1 MKKWMT
7 FFLLVLF
14 FLSACV
20 PTKPAEIVTI
30 RVALLPILDG
40 LPIVVAQQ
48 EGLFEKHNVKVEIL
62 PVSSG
67 PERDQMVAAG
77 QADAMV
83 NELTSVM
90 FFNKETPQVQAVRFA
105 RTATADQALFRV
117 LAAKGANI
125 KRVAD
130 LKGVPVGVSQ
140 ATVIEYLT
148 QRLLEVQGF
157 QPDEI
162 QTISVPKIPDRMA
175 LLASGELKAA
185 MLPEPFATLA
195 EQQGALPLFDDT
207 LAPEYSF
214 SVISVRKALID
225 QHPQAVKAFLM
236 AIEEAVQHINADPQK
251 YSGLMVEQKMV
262 PAPLAESFRVPIYP
276 LKGVPT
282 ETQFAD
288 ALAWA
293 KAKGYL
299 DKDLAYSD
307 CVNPNFLP

>member
-1 MKKWMT
+1 MKKWMA

-14 FLSACV
+14 FLSACA

-125 KRVAD
+125 KQVAD

-214 SVISVRKALID
+214 SMISVRKALID

>member
-1 MKKWMT
+1 MKKWMA

-14 FLSACV
+14 FLSACA

-125 KRVAD
+125 KQVAD
-130 LKGVPVGVSQ
+130 LRGVPVGVSQ

-148 QRLLEVQGF
+148 QRLLEVQA
-157 QPDEI
+157 
-162 QTISVPKIPDRMA
+162 SSRMRYRPSRCRRFPTA
-175 LLASGELKAA
+175 WHCWRAA
-185 MLPEPFATLA
+185 
-195 EQQGALPLFDDT
+195 
-207 LAPEYSF
+207 
-214 SVISVRKALID
+214 
-225 QHPQAVKAFLM
+225 
-236 AIEEAVQHINADPQK
+236 N
-251 YSGLMVEQKMV
+251 
-262 PAPLAESFRVPIYP
+262 
-276 LKGVPT
+276 
-282 ETQFAD
+282 
-288 ALAWA
+288 
-293 KAKGYL
+293 
-299 DKDLAYSD
+299 
-307 CVNPNFLP
+307 

>member
-14 FLSACV
+14 FLSACA
-20 PTKPAEIVTI
+20 PTKPAEVVII

-48 EGLFEKHNVKVEIL
+48 EGLFEKYNVKVEIL

-67 PERDQMVAAG
+67 PERDQVVAAG

-125 KRVAD
+125 KQAAD

-195 EQQGALPLFDDT
+195 EQQGAVPLFDDT
-207 LAPEYSF
+207 LAPEYSY

-225 QHPQAVKAFLM
+225 QHPQAVKAFLV

-282 ETQFAD
+282 EAQFAD

>member
-1 MKKWMT
+1 MKKWMGL
-7 FFLLVLF
+7 FLLVLF
-14 FLSACV
+14 FLSACA
-20 PTKPAEIVTI
+20 PTKPAEAVTI

-48 EGLFEKHNVKVEIL
+48 EGLFEKYNVKVEIL

-67 PERDQMVAAG
+67 PERDQLVAAG
-77 QADAMV
+77 QADAMI

-105 RTATADQALFRV
+105 RTATAEQALFRV
-117 LAAKGANI
+117 LAVKGANI
-125 KRVAD
+125 QKAAD
-130 LKGVPVGVSQ
+130 LKGVPIGVSQ

-157 QPDEI
+157 QADEI
-162 QTISVPKIPDRMA
+162 QTISEPKIPDRMA

-195 EQQGALPLFDDT
+195 EQQGAVPLFDDR
-207 LAPEYSF
+207 LAPGYSF

-225 QHPQAVKAFLM
+225 QHPQAVKGFLA
-236 AIEEAVQHINADPQK
+236 AIEEATQHINADPQK

-262 PAPLAESFRVPIYP
+262 PAPLAESFRVPTYP

-282 ETQFAD
+282 EAQFTD

-299 DKDLAYSD
+299 DKDLTYSD
-307 CVNPNFLP
+307 CVNPKLLP